1 MKRSDE
7 VLYCAQSLCCSV
19 SVPSLKRTVGTMME
33 HFALNY
39 TDKDTRQSRHM
50 SSFAGTV
57 DIIGL
62 NKLPNR

>member
-39 TDKDTRQSRHM
+39 TDKDTRQSRTIA
-50 SSFAGTV
+50 STV

-62 NKLPNR
+62 NKLPNQ